1 MKLTFETGNSI
12 TETYGN
18 AINAVRDHF
27 SGKTE
32 DSPHILISLT
42 KSEESKKMESGT
54 VQGDFVCSIEASES
68 DCCNLFLNAALQH
81 DMILRSL
88 FGATKTICTSPQFA
102 ISKELKDR
110 KN

>member
-12 TETYGN
+12 TEAYGN
-18 AINAVRDHF
+18 AINAVRGHF
-27 SGKTE
+27 AGKTE
-32 DSPHILISLT
+32 DSPHILISFT

-54 VQGDFVCSIEASES
+54 VQGDFVCSIESSES

-102 ISKELKDR
+102 ISKELRDR